1 MNKRFEFSVSPSNRQ
16 ANRQVTR
23 RAARNPRRLPL
34 SIALAAALSVG
45 PVASAGAISVTGYTW
60 TGPTSN
66 WADANNWR
74 HCTFVLA
81 GGCAVT
87 ATGVP
92 TGGDSLHFVANANVI
107 TFINNVPAGTIYDG
121 NIIFETGAGAFDF
134 SGGTIGLKGGITN
147 LGSKQQVFNLR
158 IDPYG
163 DQTWNGGT
171 GGLKINTFAALDY
184 SLDLSNKVS
193 LVSTGG
199 SLITTVGRSATGTL
213 NIATSSAVAA
223 QTLFIGEEF
232 GSIGTVNLK
241 AADAKLSVVGDLH
254 IGIAGEG
261 TLNVL
266 SGAQASSQ
274 QAFIGR
280 DFGSQGTVLVD
291 GLVSKL
297 AISGDLEVGRSS
309 TGTVT
314 VQNGGTLTSGNAVIG
329 KALGGDGLVVL
340 SGAGANWISTGNL
353 SIGEAGVGS
362 LRVEAGAKLSNVG
375 ATLANL
381 DGSAG
386 TAKVTGANAS
396 WLLSGDLRI
405 GKLGEGSLFIEQGG
419 LVSNQHS
426 FVGLAGDAGFSR
438 VLVTGANA
446 RWQSSGNLTLQ
457 SGSLEI
463 ADGGAVSAQEA
474 RFGTTGA
481 ASALV
486 NLGGTGS
493 TLTVTSNLVI
503 GGDAGTATVNLGTG
517 ATINSG
523 NQLIVGKGGVLN
535 LNGGTLNTGWS
546 TNAGQVNWNSGT
558 VNFLGAATSG
568 DGILDHSVGLGQGM
582 NMTVNGALTILAT
595 DNLSL
600 NGGQAQALSL
610 KVLGELAVG
619 SFSQLSVGAGG
630 VNNSGAV
637 QLAGGKISSAGAIVS
652 ASYLGGYGVIAG
664 AGGFSNTGLLQQ
676 SGGSL
681 ELATTGANRNTGN
694 WDLLSGRGLVLS
706 GSNLDNAGV
715 MTLNGDTISGSAGL
729 RNLAAGTIS
738 GRGAITAGF
747 SNAGRL
753 VVDSGSLRVDR
764 ESFENSGLILM
775 GSATATLSGGVIYNQ
790 GRIQG
795 SGQINNGIDNTGT
808 VMALGSGATLVLASG
823 FGNNTGGT
831 LVANSGATLLLRSF
845 GRNLGQ
851 MQLAGG
857 TIDTDGRDFNNEA
870 GGVISGFGTL
880 RSGTVSNDGQ
890 IQLSG
895 GASTLHADIVSA
907 SGSKIILSGQSNNT
921 FYGNVD
927 IQKGAEL
934 RFSTGSFTTFFG
946 NVAQRTGSLFKGSGT
961 KLYEGALS
969 VGASPG
975 LGTDEGSL
983 EFGDSS
989 TYLAEIGGVTACTLA
1004 CDNDDALKNSSF
1016 DKYIVSGSLSLA
1028 GTLKLVSW
1036 NGFVAQAGQHFDLL
1050 DWGSL
1055 SGQFNTIDASGLKL
1069 AAGTQLDYSQLYTSG
1084 EVLVTTSAVPEPG
1097 ALALWLSGLVGLGGL
1112 ARRRRLGAGQL
1123 G

>member
-1 MNKRFEFSVSPSNRQ
+1 MNKRFEFSFSSSNRK

-23 RAARNPRRLPL
+23 HAAWNPRRLPL
-34 SIALAAALSVG
+34 SIALAAVLSVG
-45 PVASAGAISVTGYTW
+45 PVTSASAITYTW
-60 TGPTSN
+60 SGIAGSDWGTGLN
-66 WADANNWR
+66 WK
-74 HCTFVLA
+74 HCILNACNV
-81 GGCAVT
+81 
-87 ATGVP
+87 TGVP
-92 TGGDSLHFVANANVI
+92 TSSDSLHFVANANVI
-107 TFINNVPAGTIYDG
+107 TYINNVPAGTIYSG
-121 NIIFETGAGAFDF
+121 EITFEAGAGAFDF
-134 SGGTIGLKGGITN
+134 SGGTIGLTGGIN
-147 LGSKQQVFNLR
+147 NIGSKQQVFNLR

-171 GGLKINTFAALDY
+171 GGLKIKTFAGLDY
-184 SLDLSNKVS
+184 ALTLINKVS
-193 LVSTGG
+193 LVNTG
-199 SLITTVGRSATGTL
+199 SLITTVGSTGTGTL
-213 NIATSSAVAA
+213 NIAASSAVAA
-223 QTLFIGEEF
+223 QTLYIGEQF

-241 AADAKLSVVGDLH
+241 AADARLSVVEDLRV
-254 IGIAGEG
+254 GIAGEG
-261 TLNVL
+261 TLNIL
-266 SGAQASSQ
+266 LGAQASSK
-274 QAFIGR
+274 QAFIGGN
-280 DFGSQGTVLVD
+280 FGSQGTVLVD
-291 GLVSKL
+291 GPASKL
-297 AISGDLEVGRSS
+297 TLSGDMVVGAGS

-314 VQNGGTLTSGNAVIG
+314 VQNGGTLTSANAFIG
-329 KALGGDGLVVL
+329 KALGGDGLVLL
-340 SGAGANWISTGNL
+340 SGTGSSWVSTGKL

-375 ATLANL
+375 ATLGNL

-386 TAKVTGANAS
+386 TAKVTGANSS
-396 WLLSGDLRI
+396 WLLSGDLQI

-426 FVGLAGDAGFSR
+426 FVGLAGDAGTSR

-446 RWQSSGNLTLQ
+446 RWQSSGDLTLQ

-463 ADGGAVSAQEA
+463 AAGGAVSAQNA
-474 RFGTTGA
+474 RLGGTGA
-481 ASALV
+481 ASVLV

-493 TLTVTSNLVI
+493 KLTVTSNLWI

-517 ATINSG
+517 ATVNSG

-558 VNFLGAATSG
+558 VNFLGAVTSG
-568 DGILDHSVGLGQGM
+568 DGILDHSVGLGQGR
-582 NMTVNGALTILAT
+582 NMTVNGALTVLAG

-600 NGGQAQALSL
+600 NGGQVQTLSL
-610 KVLGELAVG
+610 NVLGDLAVG

-630 VNNSGAV
+630 MNNSGAV

-652 ASYLGGYGVIAG
+652 SSYLGGYGVIAG

-681 ELATTGANRNTGN
+681 ELATTGANLNTGN

-706 GSNLDNAGV
+706 GSTLNNAGV
-715 MTLNGDTISGSAGL
+715 MTLNGDTISGSGGL
-729 RNLAAGTIS
+729 VNLAAGTIS
-738 GRGAITAGF
+738 GRGAITTGF

-764 ESFENSGLILM
+764 DSFENSGLILM

-823 FGNNTGGT
+823 FGNNSGGT

-845 GRNLGQ
+845 GRNLGK

-857 TIDTDGRDFNNEA
+857 TIDTDGHGFNNEV

-880 RSGTVSNDGQ
+880 RSGTVSNYGQ

-895 GASTLHADIVSA
+895 GASTVYADIVSA

-921 FYGNVD
+921 FFGNVD
-927 IQKGAEL
+927 IQRGAEL

-961 KLYEGALS
+961 KLYEGTLS

-975 LGTDEGSL
+975 LGIDEGSV

-989 TYLAEIGGVTACTLA
+989 TYLAEIGGITACTLA
-1004 CDNDDALKNSSF
+1004 CDSNDALKNSSF
-1016 DKYIVSGSLSLA
+1016 DKYVVNGSLSLA

-1036 NGFVAQAGQHFDLL
+1036 NGFVAKAGQHFDLL

-1055 SGQFNTIDASGLKL
+1055 NGQFDSIDASGFKL
-1069 AAGTQLDYSQLYTSG
+1069 AAGSQLDFSRLYTTG
-1084 EVLVTTSAVPEPG
+1084 EVLVTTSAVPEP
-1097 ALALWLSGLVGLGGL
+1097 ATTALWLAGLGLLGRV
-1112 ARRRRLGAGQL
+1112 ARRRRPGAARR
-1123 G
+1123 